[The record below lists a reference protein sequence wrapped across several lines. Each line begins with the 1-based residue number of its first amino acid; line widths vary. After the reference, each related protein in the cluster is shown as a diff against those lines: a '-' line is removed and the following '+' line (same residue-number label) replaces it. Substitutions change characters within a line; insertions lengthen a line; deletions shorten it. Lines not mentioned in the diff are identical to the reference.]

1 MKVSE
6 FKNKVS
12 GAPPLPEQLP
22 DDYPIEQYLIDL
34 FKHGAFIQAGQTNND
49 NYRQFRFSI
58 NDDGEV
64 RASLTVPVSLNL

>member
-6 FKNKVS
+6 FKSKIPN
-12 GAPPLPEQLP
+12 PPALPDELP
-22 DDYPIEQYLIDL
+22 DDYPIEQYLVDL

-58 NDDGEV
+58 NEDGEV
-64 RASLTVPVSLNL
+64 RASLTVPVSLNM

>member
-6 FKNKVS
+6 FKSKLAN
-12 GAPPLPEQLP
+12 PPALPDELP

-34 FKHGAFIQAGQTNND
+34 FKHGAFIQAGQSQTN
-49 NYRQFRFSI
+49 RQFRFSI

-64 RASLTVPVSLNL
+64 RASLTVPVSLNM